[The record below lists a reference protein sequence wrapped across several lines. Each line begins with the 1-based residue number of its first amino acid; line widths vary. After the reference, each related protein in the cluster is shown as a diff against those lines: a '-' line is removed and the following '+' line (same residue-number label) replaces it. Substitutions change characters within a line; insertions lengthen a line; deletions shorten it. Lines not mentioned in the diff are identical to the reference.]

1 LEKTAN
7 EAQPGS
13 RAGLRK
19 SAQPLTFTL
28 ENTMTPQQIVGL
40 FVRILAIWLV
50 VSAIQLIGV
59 GAALDDQQMPEKTL
73 VPYIISGILVIFAIA
88 LWLFPMAVAHKL
100 IPRSQI
106 DNTLSV
112 SAHEAA
118 VVVCI
123 ALGLWL
129 FVAKSL
135 PLLTQYISVAAL
147 VNNNNQSLAIEMGA
161 SYNTRLILGLVELV
175 ASVILTFQSA

>member
-1 LEKTAN
+1 
-7 EAQPGS
+7 
-13 RAGLRK
+13 
-19 SAQPLTFTL
+19 
-28 ENTMTPQQIVGL
+28 MTPQQIVGL

-50 VSAIQLIGV
+50 VSALQLIGV

-73 VPYIISGILVIFAIA
+73 VPYIISAILVAFAIA
-88 LWLFPMAVAHKL
+88 LWFFPMAVANKL
-100 IPRSQI
+100 IPRTQF

-112 SAHEAA
+112 AAHEAA
-118 VVVCI
+118 AVACI

-147 VNNNNQSLAIEMGA
+147 VNNNIQSLAIEMGA

-175 ASVILTFQSA
+175 ASVILTFKARKIAAYFLAPSKDRKGN